1 MYVTLNLNIMAENDA
16 HPIYEDRN
24 EVSAI
29 VRKLVPNDLLDDN
42 VIRFAQEALHAIVL
56 YAAKNHDYGNSFEDG
71 MSLIGDAYGTGRL
84 YDKAKRIATLTG
96 KPGSARIGESME
108 DTALD
113 LACYSLMYLSFKH
126 KPQF

>member
-1 MYVTLNLNIMAENDA
+1 MYVILNLNIMANNNADNATPLYENKA
-16 HPIYEDRN
+16 

-29 VRKLVPNDLLDDN
+29 VRKIVPNDLLDDN
-42 VIRFAQEALHAIVL
+42 VIRFASEALRAIAL

-96 KPGSARIGESME
+96 KPQTARIGESME

-113 LACYSLMYLSFKH
+113 LACYSLMYLSFKR
-126 KPQF
+126 K

>member
-1 MYVTLNLNIMAENDA
+1 MYVILNLNIMANNNADNGIPLYANKE
-16 HPIYEDRN
+16 

-29 VRKLVPNDLLDDN
+29 VRKIVPNELLDDN
-42 VIRFAQEALHAIVL
+42 VIRFAQEALHAITL

-84 YDKAKRIATLTG
+84 YDKAKRLATLTG
-96 KPGSARIGESME
+96 KPNSARIGESME

-126 KPQF
+126 K

>member
-1 MYVTLNLNIMAENDA
+1 MNEDGMNNAQ
-16 HPIYEDRN
+16 PIYEN
-24 EVSAI
+24 KEEVSAI
-29 VRKLVPNDLLDDN
+29 VRKIVPNDLLDDN
-42 VIRFAQEALHAIVL
+42 VIRFAQEALHAIAL

-96 KPGSARIGESME
+96 KPQNARIGESME

-126 KPQF
+126 KIKL

>member
-1 MYVTLNLNIMAENDA
+1 MYVILNLNIMADSIANNGT
-16 HPIYEDRN
+16 PIYEN
-24 EVSAI
+24 KEEVSAI

-42 VIRFAQEALHAIVL
+42 VIRFAQEALHAIAF

-96 KPGSARIGESME
+96 KPQSARIGESME

-126 KPQF
+126 K

>member
-1 MYVTLNLNIMAENDA
+1 MYVTLNLNIMADKSNM
-16 HPIYEDRN
+16 PIYEN
-24 EVSAI
+24 KAEVLAI
-29 VRKLVPNDLLDDN
+29 VRKLVPNELLDEN

-96 KPGSARIGESME
+96 KPGTARVGESME

>member
-1 MYVTLNLNIMAENDA
+1 MDKSNSN
-16 HPIYEDRN
+16 PIYANKN

-29 VRKLVPNDLLDDN
+29 VHKLVPNELLDDN

-84 YDKAKRIATLTG
+84 YDKAKRIATLTA
-96 KPGSARIGESME
+96 KPGSTRVGESIE

-126 KPQF
+126 K